1 MKIFKNKKAQSDGE
15 VAILIGL
22 GILMLIMVLAL
33 PVTGTVFGQEVKLP
47 LIGWI
52 GFAAFAVIAL
62 FLFFKH
68 RA

>member
-1 MKIFKNKKAQSDGE
+1 MRILKNKKAQSDIE
-15 VAILIGL
+15 IAILAGIGI
-22 GILMLIMVLAL
+22 ILLILVLAL

-62 FLFFKH
+62 YLFFKH